1 MLTCAFVQRSNDFKS
16 SDSSSINASLP
27 RLSLITCSY
36 VFLSFI
42 YCIFS
47 LLFPH
52 FILLLFFATVVKK
65 SIIITIKKPGNR
77 LKTKKS
83 YRSVTSKEEITRY
96 LDKKCPCSQSTL
108 RSCHI
113 PLLRCPLERSLMS
126 CRKNCRT
133 GRKCFLINTNVGT
146 RHHLQEA

>member
-1 MLTCAFVQRSNDFKS
+1 MILKVVIVVALMLRCLGFPLLHAVMFFYLLFT
-16 SDSSSINASLP
+16 
-27 RLSLITCSY
+27 
-36 VFLSFI
+36 VF
-42 YCIFS
+42 FS

-83 YRSVTSKEEITRY
+83 YRSVTIKEEITRY